1 MDRVGVSNLL
11 EKKMSSG
18 NKEYGSAK
26 RVVLFGLGGSGK
38 TEIAVHFAQRQR
50 HCYKAVFWV
59 NGVDEIHMNA
69 GYRDICRII
78 GKVGG
83 DSAYNSTWE
92 TRCWLSSHRS
102 WLLIFDNVDD
112 DIAIDALRKFLNVGM
127 EGDILITSRNPTT
140 SAYWEGVEVS
150 DMETQEAVT
159 LLYNITGRKEAGK
172 EDAREN
178 LLRDL
183 GPLPLAVDQ
192 ASSYILA
199 TEMSLQEYHSLFRRE
214 KRRLLNQFPSTLY
227 NQESRET
234 VMTTW
239 GLSFQRIKSTD
250 SEAAILMLILSN
262 FSPTNITLEM
272 LELGPLSLHHWAP
285 NGEFENLPNEQ
296 QWIPRGMESV
306 FADQLRL
313 REAISA
319 LRKFSLI
326 RYKSGGKAIFIHPL
340 VHYWASQELSS
351 DSREQMLKMC
361 AIGLVASNFAPEERL
376 LPVAT
381 PYSSRDIA
389 SVLEERSLRLWPWRQ
404 YHSLTAHALQCLQYV
419 LTLSFLPESV
429 AHLALSLLQV
439 LDYISADSVPD
450 HSLDSN
456 LPLDVDILD
465 HIAKVAQASDRY
477 LEVSIQTWRVL
488 RLLFCPCRKQARKDQ
503 DRCERCK
510 EIVVKAETLLTAD
523 LSIPS
528 GSVPPRTKAAMLCLA
543 YVISLEKIYKA
554 NLNPF
559 NDVFGAPNKG
569 LHEPLMLRYPLSL
582 WFPSPLRLTSRMERY
597 VYNVGRY
604 LQLRFCSEFG
614 DAVDVKNASF
624 ISMTF
629 RDICGLSE
637 EYRRS
642 AWYWTAEL
650 ERLLDWQQIQDILE
664 PLVKQSV
671 ERPSLSWSHERCII
685 RLVNALVEQNHVEE
699 ARQLLLDIQKSY
711 MTIGKRLK
719 AVDRHPLLCSQSHMT
734 VCPNPCPCTDRYQ
747 SMGTRTDLLSIL
759 QEGEVEP
766 WQIFVKTLTG
776 RTITINTQPSATVS
790 KVIYRIKEKEGT
802 PPNDFRLIFGG
813 KQLEPGRMLA
823 EYDVQKGSTLHL
835 VLRLSGGDGNL
846 SRERSEYDT
855 VRLLSR
861 VRGIKP
867 TIITLIA

>member
-1 MDRVGVSNLL
+1 MNYVDRIGVSNLL
-11 EKKMSSG
+11 EKKMSPG

-38 TEIAVHFAQRQR
+38 TETAVHFVQQQR

-59 NGVDEIHMNA
+59 NGVDEGHMNA

-83 DSAYNSTWE
+83 DSEYNSTWE
-92 TRCWLSSHRS
+92 AQCWLSSHRS

-112 DIAIDALRKFLNVGM
+112 DIAIDTIRKFLNVGM
-127 EGDILITSRNPTT
+127 EGDVLITSRNPTT
-140 SAYWEGVEVS
+140 SAYWDGVEVS
-150 DMETQEAVT
+150 DMETHEAIT
-159 LLYNITGRKEAGK
+159 LLYNITGRQEAG
-172 EDAREN
+172 EEAAREK

-199 TEMSLQEYHSLFRRE
+199 TEMSLQEYHSLFQRE
-214 KRRLLNQFPSTLY
+214 KRRLLNHFPSTLY

-239 GLSFQRIKSTD
+239 GLSFQRIKSTH

-285 NGEFENLPNEQ
+285 NGEFEILPKEQ
-296 QWIPRGMESV
+296 RWIPSGMESV
-306 FADQLRL
+306 FADQLLL

-326 RYKSGGKAIFIHPL
+326 RYKPGGKAIFIHPL
-340 VHYWASQELSS
+340 VHYWASQELRSES
-351 DSREQMLKMC
+351 QEQLLKMC
-361 AIGLVASNFAPEERL
+361 AIGLVASNFAPEEQL

-404 YHSLTAHALQCLQYV
+404 YHSLTAHALQCLQNV
-419 LTLSFLPESV
+419 PTLSFLPESV

-439 LDYISADSVPD
+439 LDYISVDSVPD
-450 HSLDSN
+450 YSLDSN
-456 LPLDVDILD
+456 RPRDVDILD

-488 RLLFCPCRKQARKDQ
+488 RLLFCLCRKQARLDE

-510 EIVVKAETLLTAD
+510 KIVMKAETLLTAD
-523 LSIPS
+523 LSTFS

-543 YVISLEKIYKA
+543 YVMTLEKILIPSLK
-554 NLNPF
+554 PF
-559 NDVFGAPNKG
+559 THAANDVFGDSKEG
-569 LHEPLMLRYPLSL
+569 LHEPLMLRHPLRL
-582 WFPSPLRLTSRMERY
+582 WFGSPLRLPSRMEKY

-604 LQLRFCSEFG
+604 LQLRFCSVFDG
-614 DAVDVKNASF
+614 AVDTKNASI

-650 ERLLDWQQIQDILE
+650 ENLGKWQQIQDVLE

-671 ERPSLSWSHERCII
+671 ERPSLSWSHERCIT
-685 RLVNALVEQNHVEE
+685 RLVNALVEQNRVEN
-699 ARQLLLDIQKSY
+699 ARQLLLDVQKSY
-711 MTIGKRLK
+711 AAIGKRLK
-719 AVDRHPLLCSQSHMT
+719 SVDRHPLLCSQIIHMM
-734 VCPNPCPCTDRYQ
+734 VCSNP
-747 SMGTRTDLLSIL
+747 
-759 QEGEVEP
+759 
-766 WQIFVKTLTG
+766 
-776 RTITINTQPSATVS
+776 
-790 KVIYRIKEKEGT
+790 
-802 PPNDFRLIFGG
+802 
-813 KQLEPGRMLA
+813 
-823 EYDVQKGSTLHL
+823 
-835 VLRLSGGDGNL
+835 
-846 SRERSEYDT
+846 RS
-855 VRLLSR
+855 
-861 VRGIKP
+861 
-867 TIITLIA
+867 